1 MTHKS
6 LAAKAMPD
14 QTPDDLDDPEEL
26 DDEADDEADDD
37 DFDPDED
44 MAPSEVDPIAFR
56 LSP

>member
-6 LAAKAMPD
+6 LAAKAMSD

-26 DDEADDEADDD
+26 DDEADDD